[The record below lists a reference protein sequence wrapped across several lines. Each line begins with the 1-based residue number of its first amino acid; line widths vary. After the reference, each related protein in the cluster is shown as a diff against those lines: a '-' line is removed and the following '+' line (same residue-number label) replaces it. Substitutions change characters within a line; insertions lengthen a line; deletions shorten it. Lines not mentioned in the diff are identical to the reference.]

1 MTRRDDIIQRNK
13 NAMFYA
19 VMSGKEPRGIQEVP
33 PLKERKERAPSMEPT
48 EHAEQKGVIE
58 WWTKQ
63 YKFYGLPKFALYSV
77 PNAQMLYKFARNPN
91 AFMQYL
97 KSEGLRNGIPDLQLD
112 AARQGYHGLRLEM
125 KRRTGGVVSPEQ
137 HEVHNYLRNAGYW
150 VEVPRSSEMA
160 IAAITNYLGGTK

>member
-1 MTRRDDIIQRNK
+1 MTKRDDIIERNRRK
-13 NAMFYA
+13 SFYA
-19 VMSGKEPRGIQEVP
+19 VMYGKEPRNLEPVP
-33 PLKERKERAPSMEPT
+33 ELKPRKERAPSMEPT

-150 VEVPRSSEMA
+150 VEVPRSAEMA
-160 IAAITNYLGGTK
+160 IQCIKTYLGEV